1 MYLIR
6 RTYKTKP
13 YEAVNAA
20 KLIKEQADLYTSEGH
35 RSECRVYYNAG
46 TTPGEPNRVYLEWT
60 AEVFGSPSREGNII
74 PKKIMEAG
82 AKYRPLLDTD
92 NGPSN
97 WIEFFQIL

>member
-35 RSECRVYYNAG
+35 RSECRVYYN
-46 TTPGEPNRVYLEWT
+46 
-60 AEVFGSPSREGNII
+60 S
-74 PKKIMEAG
+74 
-82 AKYRPLLDTD
+82 
-92 NGPSN
+92 
-97 WIEFFQIL
+97 